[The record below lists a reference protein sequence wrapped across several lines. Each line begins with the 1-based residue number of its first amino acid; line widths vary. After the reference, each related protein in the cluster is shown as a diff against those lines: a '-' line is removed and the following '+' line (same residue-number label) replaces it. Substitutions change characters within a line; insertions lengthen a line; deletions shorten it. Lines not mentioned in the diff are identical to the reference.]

1 MQLKL
6 TDILYT
12 PAQEE
17 LTVSEMIDLLYDEIR
32 NNPEDSFCLSIGTDS
47 MTYKDT
53 FFVLAVV
60 LYRVG
65 KGGTFFYKRMKH
77 DAVKI
82 LRDKLYNETE
92 ISIEAIN
99 LIREQL
105 LKRNENICDRVK
117 LSVHLDI
124 GENGPT
130 KVLIPELE
138 GWVAALGYDYAIKP
152 NSYAASTIANIYS
165 K

>member
-82 LRDKLYNETE
+82 LRDKLYDETE

-105 LKRNENICDRVK
+105 LKRNENI
-117 LSVHLDI
+117 SVHLDI

>member
-60 LYRVG
+60 LYRIG

-77 DAVKI
+77 NAVKI
-82 LRDKLYNETE
+82 LRDKLYDETE

-117 LSVHLDI
+117 LSVHLD
-124 GENGPT
+124 
-130 KVLIPELE
+130 
-138 GWVAALGYDYAIKP
+138 
-152 NSYAASTIANIYS
+152 S
-165 K
+165 